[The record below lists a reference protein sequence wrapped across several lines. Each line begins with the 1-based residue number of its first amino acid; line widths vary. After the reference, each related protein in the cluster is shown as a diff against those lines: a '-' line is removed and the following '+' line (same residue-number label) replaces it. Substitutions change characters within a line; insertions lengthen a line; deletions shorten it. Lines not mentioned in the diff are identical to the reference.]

1 MMFTSSMSL
10 FPTWEERKQ
19 AGAKE
24 AGRGGPLLW
33 QVTSLEL
40 YIPVTSLRIQG
51 AKLAVGAA

>member
-1 MMFTSSMSL
+1 MFTSSMSL

-33 QVTSLEL
+33 QVTSPEL